1 MSCFQNEKTL
11 ETFCQNNTFFKIK
24 FALVTL
30 FNVRYSKIFEKSLL
44 VIEYLQL
51 ISQVLLLHPIL
62 FDTIDQDLRNSFLFQ
77 VVVYFFKLLNPSYLL
92 NFTKEDPHIVPV
104 LCLVTAFAVI
114 KTLLPL
120 YIIYVAS
127 QREKDSSWLVN
138 LWRWIFR
145 MQGRILYYFVSSFWV
160 RGIIAISKGE
170 FEVGALPNYIVVVF
184 FVLFMLIGYFS
195 SMFLE
200 IQFQDALSSKNFLDG
215 KNSNMQILTLSQK
228 FVLQIIQ
235 LSFRFSD
242 LKAYWFSSI
251 FGLIFCFIRGIKFF
265 RTLPLYHYG
274 ALRLQVALM
283 SLVFSLNL
291 AYVMEVLLKTTGFL
305 EIHMNNI
312 IVLWVVL
319 AVLFLMIGLQLLD
332 REYMNL
338 LTRRQRGCPEKMLH
352 KIRATKEL
360 LAKYRIQTKKNK
372 KLKWTNLLCE
382 AENKNLERVFGLDL
396 ELITEK
402 KYNIKEDEDA
412 SEVFLEY
419 LKSLLAIDPESSI
432 VKLHLAKIYA
442 KKYRLYSEVIKLVSD
457 IQKTKHSPYCISA
470 AFLLHRVEE
479 NIMKNS
485 DNNDDRKLDLVKYI
499 NSHLLVED
507 LVNQIIK
514 QIELTM
520 EVCKNVVHNKSDIG
534 LIYNNGLMIYDQK
547 KGIEKKIEKVLKEI
561 PDYFLR
567 PVLISSM
574 YDLLLNFSLV
584 GHQKYYESYL
594 RKGTAFERPFTE
606 HDLMEENLYQSSN
619 VFLILAAD
627 SADYCRIMYCTKS
640 VQDIFGDNISLY
652 QNKLITDLF
661 IPSLKG
667 YYDNLFKQ
675 IFEKGQI
682 HTANRVIRSYLQHRS
697 GYIIEADIYIR
708 IHPYVTQDLY
718 LDMVIRPVPTKQ
730 QYILVKEEGDIVG
743 MTKGMIKFRE
753 KHTNRNTTFNLRV
766 LSKELSNLN
775 LAYNAINKFST
786 QNELNFGA
794 GTEEELRHQNS
805 INTFNSPLRM
815 FGAAGGGSDLNR
827 FNTSPEIK
835 EIKKNPTSPSS
846 LFRQV
851 SFPQNFDYD
860 FIIDNNQKSSS
871 SNNNN
876 LLPTLSPFHRFA
888 HTTQSLQMD
897 NFKAANLCHQYLRE
911 KKEIQLDFVRETAGS
926 KGQANDVVVS
936 ETLYTCQ
943 IDPLSYG
950 TLNFNLLKLDEISH
964 FDEVVPAA
972 AKLIEKKKTVV
983 VLEKEKFK
991 QQLDDISEIKSE
1003 DFLECDE
1010 GVLNSEPIT
1019 TRGMMNEV
1027 NLFTSVTQRTQT
1039 EEPLLTGP
1047 RTPKKSHGVAATV
1060 NTNTNT
1066 RTKTQTDKSSI
1077 KMRVVPRKE
1086 KPRDLYKKA
1095 FPSSIKAYLSTG
1107 ASSETSQVNEVR
1119 RIFGQAVSIKSTPKF
1134 VHYLYCLCYGAI
1146 LISLFSQIAIKIV
1159 LDETTSDLWH
1169 KRALL
1174 NNAQYRTYFMAR
1186 IQVSAR
1192 GGTQQYE
1199 GSVTPAQLGIRATQ
1213 LKGNVVNMNNIMR
1226 NLTRANE
1233 MIYDGGKYLNQ
1244 DISNA
1249 MYERNIQMT
1258 DFLGQP
1264 LLDENFTSFEV
1275 VNLVQN
1281 AMAALNTLQ
1290 NVSSQQGYNLF
1301 RYLVINTLNDFLW
1314 NNAQIVDVFLGS
1326 VDHQKKVL
1334 ESITLLFIIIAP
1346 IWLFITIKVLGMIV
1360 WKQYKIEK
1368 KLLLEFITLHE
1379 ISVSDL
1385 YENIK
1390 SFREK
1395 LMTEE
1400 ALDEGFS
1407 ADFVGKLKGDEQGGN
1422 LSHSQAKNEHRVVDY
1437 IKVKNR
1443 YYDYILKIVLFCM
1456 IMVAIILGSYF
1467 YVSTATKKIY
1477 RMQDQLQFANQL
1489 SSNTTLAYIAY
1500 IETFVSNNTNYISH
1514 KDPLTVMEN
1523 GIVNLKKIED
1533 EMLDKFK
1540 ELDGTYNDDVAFIL
1554 FNNASCSKLMG
1565 EPQERCGTLHGM
1577 NRSSALAEIIPSFR
1591 QGIIQK
1597 LEDYELADKSNQ
1609 TELTAVCIIGIQ
1621 PILAEWS
1628 GAAALGNVL
1637 NEIITDHLAAYIDE
1651 TSHDC
1656 SIILVGYC
1664 LSLFVVGL
1672 QIWFQILSKVSQVNN
1687 SLKKVLSVFPPNL
1700 ILSNVELERFLNQTS
1715 NNIFKLKI

>member
-1 MSCFQNEKTL
+1 
-11 ETFCQNNTFFKIK
+11 
-24 FALVTL
+24 
-30 FNVRYSKIFEKSLL
+30 
-44 VIEYLQL
+44 
-51 ISQVLLLHPIL
+51 
-62 FDTIDQDLRNSFLFQ
+62 
-77 VVVYFFKLLNPSYLL
+77 
-92 NFTKEDPHIVPV
+92 
-104 LCLVTAFAVI
+104 
-114 KTLLPL
+114 
-120 YIIYVAS
+120 
-127 QREKDSSWLVN
+127 
-138 LWRWIFR
+138 

-160 RGIIAISKGE
+160 RGIISISKGE
-170 FEVGALPNYIVVVF
+170 FEISGLPNYVVVVF

-200 IQFQDALSSKNFLDG
+200 MQFHDALSSKNFLDA
-215 KNSNMQILTLSQK
+215 KNPNMQILTLSQK

-235 LSFRFSD
+235 LCFRFSD

-251 FGLIFCFIRGIKFF
+251 FGLIFCTIRGVKFF
-265 RTLPLYHYG
+265 RTLPLYHFG
-274 ALRLQVALM
+274 ALRLQVVLM
-283 SLVFSLNL
+283 SLAFSLNL
-291 AYVMEVLLKTTGFL
+291 AYAMQVLLKTTRFL
-305 EIHMNNI
+305 EIRMNNI
-312 IVLWVVL
+312 ITLWAVL
-319 AVLFLMIGLQLLD
+319 AVLFLMIGVQLLN

-338 LTRRQRGCPEKMLH
+338 FTTRMRGCPEKMLH
-352 KIRATKEL
+352 KVRATKEL
-360 LAKYRIQTKKNK
+360 LANYRIQTKKNK
-372 KLKWTNLLCE
+372 KYKWTNLLCE

-396 ELITEK
+396 ELTTER
-402 KYNIKEDEDA
+402 KYNIKEEEDA

-432 VKLHLAKIYA
+432 IKLHLAKIYA

-457 IQKTKHSPYCISA
+457 IQKTKCSPYCISA
-470 AFLLHRVEE
+470 GFLLHRVEE
-479 NIMKNS
+479 NILRNS
-485 DNNDDRKLDLVKYI
+485 DNGERKLDLVKYI
-499 NSHLLVED
+499 NSHLLADE

-534 LIYNNGLMIYDQK
+534 LIYDNGLMIYDQK
-547 KGIEKKIEKVLKEI
+547 KAIEKKMEKMLKEI

-574 YDLLLNFSLV
+574 YELLLNFSLV

-594 RKGTAFERPFTE
+594 RKGSGFAKPFTE
-606 HDLMEENLYQSSN
+606 SDLMEENLYQSSN

-627 SADYCRIMYCTKS
+627 SADCCRIMYCSKS
-640 VQDIFGDNISLY
+640 VQDIFGDHISLY
-652 QNKLITDLF
+652 QNKLISDLF

-697 GYIIEADIYIR
+697 GYIIEADIFVR
-708 IHPYVTQDLY
+708 IHPYITQNLY
-718 LDMVIRPVPTKQ
+718 LNMIIRPVPTKQ

-775 LAYNAINKFST
+775 LAYNAINRPCINYSN
-786 QNELNFGA
+786 NELNMFG
-794 GTEEELRHQNS
+794 GTHSELRHQNS
-805 INTFNSPLRM
+805 LNSFNLIRTI
-815 FGAAGGGSDLNR
+815 GGDLNR

-835 EIKKNPTSPSS
+835 KNPTSPSS
-846 LFRQV
+846 IFRQV
-851 SFPQNFDYD
+851 SFPQDFDYD
-860 FIIDNNQKSSS
+860 FIIDNQRSSS

-876 LLPTLSPFHRFA
+876 NGNGNNLPTLSPFHRFA
-888 HTTQSLQMD
+888 NTTQSLQMD
-897 NFKAANLCHQYLRE
+897 AYRARTLCHQYLKE
-911 KKEIQLDFVRETAGS
+911 KKEIQLDFVRETSSSAT
-926 KGQANDVVVS
+926 NNVVVS

-950 TLNFNLLKLDEISH
+950 ALHFNLFKLDEISH
-964 FDEVVPAA
+964 SDEVVPALEVVE
-972 AKLIEKKKTVV
+972 KKKKTVKP
-983 VLEKEKFK
+983 ENEKFK
-991 QQLDDISEIKSE
+991 KQLDDISELKSE
-1003 DFLECDE
+1003 DFLDCDE
-1010 GVLNSEPIT
+1010 GLLNTEPIT
-1019 TRGMMNEV
+1019 TRGMMAEV
-1027 NLFTSVTQRTQT
+1027 NLFTSVTQRIQT

-1066 RTKTQTDKSSI
+1066 RTKTQTEKSSN
-1077 KMRVVPRKE
+1077 RVGIIVRKE

-1107 ASSETSQVNEVR
+1107 ASSATSQVNEVR
-1119 RIFGQAVSIKSTPKF
+1119 RVFGQAVSIKSTPKF

-1186 IQVSAR
+1186 IQVTAR

-1233 MIYDGGKYLNQ
+1233 AIYDGGKYLNQ
-1244 DISNA
+1244 EISNA
-1249 MYERNIQMT
+1249 MYERNIRMT
-1258 DFLGQP
+1258 DFQGVP
-1264 LLDENFTSFEV
+1264 LVHENFTSFEV
-1275 VNLVQN
+1275 VGLVQN
-1281 AMAALNTLQ
+1281 AMADLNALQ
-1290 NVSSQQGYNLF
+1290 NVSSQQGYNIF

-1314 NNAQIVDVFLGS
+1314 NNAHIVDVFLGS

-1334 ESITLLFIIIAP
+1334 EDITLLFIIIAP
-1346 IWLFITIKVLGMIV
+1346 IWLFITIKVLAMIV

-1368 KLLLEFITLHE
+1368 RLLLEFITLHE
-1379 ISVSDL
+1379 MSVNDL
-1385 YENIK
+1385 YESIK

-1407 ADFVGKLKGDEQGGN
+1407 ADFVGKLKEGEQGDLTN
-1422 LSHSQAKNEHRVVDY
+1422 SQAKNEYRVVEY
-1437 IKVKNR
+1437 TKIKNR

-1489 SSNTTLAYIAY
+1489 SSNTSLAYIAY
-1500 IETFVSNNTNYISH
+1500 IEAFVSNNTNPIMH
-1514 KDPLTVMEN
+1514 KDPLTIMID
-1523 GIVNLKKIED
+1523 GISHLKYIED

-1540 ELDGTYNDDVAFIL
+1540 EMDGTYNEDVAFIL
-1554 FNNASCSKLMG
+1554 FNNASCTKLMG
-1565 EPQERCGTLHGM
+1565 EPQERCATLHGM
-1577 NRSSALAEIIPSFR
+1577 NHSSALAEIIPSFR
-1591 QGIIQK
+1591 KGIMQK
-1597 LEDYELADKSNQ
+1597 LEDYYMADKSNQ
-1609 TELTAVCIIGIQ
+1609 TELVNVAIIDIQ

-1628 GAAALGNVL
+1628 GSAALGNVL

-1687 SLKKVLSVFPPNL
+1687 NLKKVLSVFPPNL

-1715 NNIFKLKI
+1715 NNLFKLKI